1 MRELFHRRAILAAA
15 LLGLAAAQII
25 TQGGRQMPGPVL
37 AFLVGPGFP
46 VAPVGHWLSLSGL
59 LQLIILSGAPA
70 GVKRAHRPCTSERNT
85 ARVRLISFKR
95 ISKNG
100 ATQSTIGVR
109 RDDHIVDLGLA
120 APDLPSDMRALL
132 CAGALDAARAAVA
145 KAGAAAVVKDRIQYL
160 PPIPDPGKILCVG
173 LNYRDHAA
181 ETAFESP
188 AYPILFS
195 RYATTLIGHKQPLIR
210 PRASHQFDF
219 EGELAVVIGTAGRHV
234 PVEKAL
240 AHVAGYAIFNDA
252 SVRDFQLQR
261 GPQWTMGKN
270 FDASGG
276 FGPDLV
282 TADELPAGAAGL
294 RLTTRLNGEIMQEEQ
309 TSTMIFSV
317 AELIGYASEAMT
329 LLPGDVL
336 VTGTPAG
343 VGFTRRPP
351 IFLADGDLCEVEIE
365 GIGKLQNPIRDEQ

>member
-1 MRELFHRRAILAAA
+1 M
-15 LLGLAAAQII
+15 
-25 TQGGRQMPGPVL
+25 
-37 AFLVGPGFP
+37 
-46 VAPVGHWLSLSGL
+46 
-59 LQLIILSGAPA
+59 
-70 GVKRAHRPCTSERNT
+70 
-85 ARVRLISFKR
+85 RLISFKR

-100 ATQSTIGVR
+100 ATQSAIGAR
-109 RDDHIVDLGLA
+109 RDDHIVDLGIA
-120 APDLPSDMRALL
+120 APDLPSDMGALL
-132 CAGALDAARAAVA
+132 RAGALDAARAAVA
-145 KAGAAAVVKDRIQYL
+145 KAGADAVIKDRIQYL
-160 PPIPDPGKILCVG
+160 PPVPDPGKILCVG

-181 ETAFESP
+181 ETAFEAP

-195 RYATTLIGHKQPLIR
+195 RYVTTLVGHEQPLIR

-219 EGELAVVIGTAGRHV
+219 EGELAVVIGTAGRRV

-282 TADELPAGAAGL
+282 TADELPAGADGL
-294 RLTTRLNGEIMQEEQ
+294 RLTTRLNGEIMQEER
-309 TSTMIFSV
+309 TSAMIFSV

-343 VGFTRRPP
+343 VGFTRQPP
-351 IFLADGDLCEVEIE
+351 IFMADGDLCEVEIE